1 MHPPPYDG
9 GMLALLALFGPKQG
23 MRIPLEGHLSV
34 GRGTAVDVQ
43 FFDGKISRE
52 HCVFDLAGAAAR
64 VRDLG
69 SQNGTYVNGAKIEGD
84 QALVVGD
91 EIAIGDTVLLLSGDG
106 LDISGARYGAG
117 TVLISG
123 KKLGEPV
130 ARSLPLSP
138 RATVL
143 AELTAGLLG
152 TASEETAARLVVEA
166 VEKALS
172 PRRTTVLMR
181 APGDDRLAPLATQG
195 RAAVTEIS
203 RTLLAKVAAQGQG
216 LLVEDALESR
226 DLDGVRSVIDQR
238 LGSLLVVPFGPT
250 DARGFLHVE
259 RDASQPFT
267 LDDLAWLST
276 VGHVC
281 SLRFSTAPAAPAPT
295 ARAPVGDSPVFR
307 EALRLAEAAARVDST
322 VILEGETGTGKE
334 EIARLIHD
342 RSHRAKGPFIVIN
355 CGAIPENLAESEFF
369 GHEKGAFTGAIAT
382 RLGAFEAAGG
392 GTLFLDE
399 IGDLPPVLQVKLLR
413 VLQERVVVRVGSTVA
428 RPVDVRLLVASHR
441 TLSTEVKEGRFRE
454 DLFFR
459 LNVIALGLPPLRHRR
474 EDIPALARALLAR
487 VSTRLGVRVPAI
499 SDEAL
504 ACLARWDFPGNV
516 RELFNV
522 LERMVVLRD
531 PRDATPLDR
540 DDVQAA
546 LGKEPAKNT
555 VAMPGDPD
563 ETLAMAVA
571 RLERT
576 LIEAA
581 LRRARGV
588 KSQAVKILGIS
599 RPTLDKKIAE
609 LGIDLW
615 A

>member
-1 MHPPPYDG
+1 MCSPPYDG

-23 MRIPLEGHLSV
+23 MRIPLDGRLSI
-34 GRGTAVDVQ
+34 GRGTTVDVQ

-52 HCVFDLAGAAAR
+52 HCVFELAGTTAR

-69 SQNGTYVNGAKIEGD
+69 SQNGTYVNGTRIEGD
-84 QALVVGD
+84 RALAVGD
-91 EIAIGDTVLLLSGDG
+91 EIAIGDTVLLLSGEG
-106 LDISGARYGAG
+106 IDISGARYGAG

-123 KKLGEPV
+123 KPQGDPA
-130 ARSLPLSP
+130 ARTLPPSP
-138 RATVL
+138 RATAL
-143 AELTAGLLG
+143 AELTTGLMG
-152 TASEETAARLVVEA
+152 TASEEIAAQLVVAA
-166 VEKALS
+166 VGKALV
-172 PRRTTVLMR
+172 PRRATVLLQ
-181 APGDDRLAPLATQG
+181 APGDPRLVPLATQG
-195 RAAVTEIS
+195 QAAVTEIS
-203 RTLLAKVAAQGQG
+203 RTLLAKAAAQGQG

-226 DLDGVRSVIDQR
+226 DLEGVRSVIDQR
-238 LGSLLVVPFGPT
+238 LGSLLVVPFGPA

-259 RDASQPFT
+259 REASQPFT

-281 SLRFSTAPAAPAPT
+281 SLRFSPAPT
-295 ARAPVGDSPVFR
+295 APTVSLRMPVGDSPAFR

-322 VILEGETGTGKE
+322 VLLEGETGTGKE

-342 RSHRAKGPFIVIN
+342 RSRRAKGPFIVIN

-399 IGDLPPVLQVKLLR
+399 IGDLPSALQVKLLR

-441 TLSTEVKEGRFRE
+441 TLSAEVKEGRFRE

-459 LNVIALGLPPLRHRR
+459 LNVIAVGLPPLRNRR
-474 EDIPALARALLAR
+474 EDIPALATALLAR
-487 VSTRLGVRVPAI
+487 VSARLGVRTPAI
-499 SDEAL
+499 AEEAL

-531 PRDATPLDR
+531 PRDATPLDA

-546 LGKEPAKNT
+546 LGKELAISPAAT
-555 VAMPGDPD
+555 PDDPD
-563 ETLAMAVA
+563 ETLAVAVA

-576 LIEAA
+576 RIEAA